1 MIIIAQIKDWF
12 LYATVDQRYICPFRI
27 IKVIFLKSQQMKSVK
42 VHELDTKQLDQ
53 GKKKKQL
60 WAGRSQDLAQPFP
73 AGGGDQGGCAWQQE
87 DCLKKIGREE
97 TQGAV
102 RSRY

>member
-1 MIIIAQIKDWF
+1 
-12 LYATVDQRYICPFRI
+12 
-27 IKVIFLKSQQMKSVK
+27 MKSVK

-53 GKKKKQL
+53 GKMKRQL
-60 WAGRSQDLAQPFP
+60 GAGRSQDLAQPFP
-73 AGGGDQGGCAWQQE
+73 AGGGERGGSTWQQEE

-97 TQGAV
+97 TQEAV